1 MSKPL
6 IIVESPAKARTIE
19 RLLGRRYSVKAS
31 MGHVRDLP
39 RSQFGIDVE
48 EGFRPKYITIR
59 GKGDILKE
67 LRDATRK
74 ASKVFLATDPDREGE
89 AISWHLA
96 QALDL
101 PSTGA
106 RIEFHEITKDA
117 VQRALKH
124 PRAIDQNLVNAQQAR
139 RILDRIVGY
148 KLSPLLWKKVRRG
161 LSAGRVQSVA
171 LRMICDRDEE
181 VKAFRPEE
189 YWSIELRL
197 APARESA
204 TAFPARFWG
213 TAEGKMD
220 LPDEKSVAAVRET
233 LERAAFRVLDVKK
246 RERRRNPASPFTTST
261 MQQEASRKLG
271 FTVKK
276 TMAVAQQLYEGLEL
290 GDEGPTGLVTY
301 IRTDSTRVADE
312 AVKACRDFI
321 AERYGSEYLAAPE
334 EKEQKGQKERATE
347 APGVQGAHE
356 AIRPT
361 EVIRL
366 PDEVKPFLTSDQ
378 LKLYRL
384 VWERF
389 VASQMAAS
397 VYDTATAEIEA
408 GAYRLRA
415 TGSILRFAG
424 FSKIYTEGTDE
435 TGDQEKTEE
444 GVLPDLTAGENLV
457 SQGIEARQHFTQPP
471 PQYTE
476 AMLVKTLEEKGI
488 GRPSTYAPIIETLL
502 QRGYVL
508 KKDKRFLP
516 SDLGC
521 LVVAMLKNYFP
532 DILDVAFT
540 ADMEDRLDEVE
551 EGSEDWVK
559 VLSQFYRPFESTLK
573 KAEEEIGPVELPEE
587 ESDVLCEKCGRR
599 MVIKQGRFG
608 KFLACPGF
616 PECRFTKPL
625 LEVLDARCPQCGGA
639 IVERRTKKGR
649 RFYGCSNYPSCTF
662 ISWQRPTSQTCPECG
677 SFTVKRKV
685 DGADVLKCVKESCG
699 YEEPYTA
706 VDEDERQ

>member
-1 MSKPL
+1 MPKPL

-19 RLLGRRYSVKAS
+19 RLLGRRYAVKAS

-39 RSQFGIDVE
+39 RSQFGVDIDG
-48 EGFRPKYITIR
+48 GFQPKYITIR

-67 LRDATRK
+67 LREATRK
-74 ASKVFLATDPDREGE
+74 ASKVYLATDPDREGE

-101 PSTGA
+101 PSNGA

-124 PRAIDQNLVNAQQAR
+124 PRSINGDLVNAQQAR

-171 LRMICDRDEE
+171 LRLVCDREDEI
-181 VKAFRPEE
+181 KAFVSEE
-189 YWSIELRL
+189 YWSVEARL
-197 APARESA
+197 AQAREGA
-204 TAFPARFWG
+204 AAFSARFWG
-213 TAEGKMD
+213 TADGRMV
-220 LPDEKSVAAVRET
+220 LPDEKAVVAVRQAIEGAT
-233 LERAAFRVLDVKK
+233 YRVLDVKK
-246 RERRRNPASPFTTST
+246 RERRRNPAPPFTTST

-290 GDEGPTGLVTY
+290 GDKGPTGLVTY

-312 AVKACRDFI
+312 ARKSCRGFI
-321 AERYGSEYLAAPE
+321 AERYGADYLAAE
-334 EKEQKGQKERATE
+334 EKDQKDRVPEG
-347 APGVQGAHE
+347 PGIQGAHE

-361 EVIRL
+361 EVIRM
-366 PDEVKPFLTSDQ
+366 PEEVKPFLTPDQ

-397 VYDTATAEIEA
+397 IYDTATAEIEA
-408 GAYRLRA
+408 GRYRLRA
-415 TGSILRFAG
+415 NGSILRFAG
-424 FSKIYTEGTDE
+424 FSVIYTEGSDE
-435 TGDQEKTEE
+435 AADQEKAEE
-444 GVLPDLTAGENLV
+444 AMLPDLEPGDRLV
-457 SQGIEARQHFTQPP
+457 SQGTEAKQHFTQPP
-471 PQYTE
+471 PRYTE

-502 QRGYVL
+502 QRGYAL
-508 KKDKRFLP
+508 KKDKRFMP
-516 SDLGC
+516 SELGC
-521 LVVAMLKNYFP
+521 LVVAMLKEYFA

-540 ADMEDRLDEVE
+540 AEMEDRLDEVE

-559 VLSQFYRPFESTLK
+559 VISEFYHPFEDTLK

-662 ISWQRPTSQTCPECG
+662 VSWQRPTSQTCPECG
-677 SFTVKRKV
+677 AFTVKRKV
-685 DGADVLKCVKESCG
+685 DGADVVKCVRDTCG

-706 VDEDERQ
+706 MDEDEHQ